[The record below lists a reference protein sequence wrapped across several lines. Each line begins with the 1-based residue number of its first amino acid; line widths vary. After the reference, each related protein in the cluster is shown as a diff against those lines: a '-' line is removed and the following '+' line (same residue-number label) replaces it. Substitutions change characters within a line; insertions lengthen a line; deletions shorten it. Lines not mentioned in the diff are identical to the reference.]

1 MAPAVARDDS
11 WGESRTAAWEDEQPA
26 TSRMR
31 GASVYQV
38 SNGRFIV
45 PLLDPDTDGI
55 PFALGVELLCYPG
68 RESCCGNRGAPT
80 RGHDECY
87 ELHFIMEGTAE
98 LCDSGP
104 ENQVIKQLRPGDSL
118 LIPPGAARHFVSL
131 AEPQGSP
138 AAAEPRSGDCK
149 DSFQGDVF
157 GMASLVLLM
166 PEVLEDDEDRAREV
180 AGAAA
185 RHWRQGEHVGQLPM
199 ETVERILS
207 HRMAGRLAQL
217 RRAPKAA
224 EADRAAGL
232 GFDSPLALVGR
243 LFTVVPDW
251 LGLGRVA
258 EVRRDGALEPVKGDS
273 GGSREARSPPRSPS
287 PGPMVDFSH
296 DVRVRTLTELQAYH
310 FPNQTNRLSLA
321 FDPLADDE
329 ASRTPFTFGVEAF
342 DPGHLTP
349 PHVHDTA
356 HELFFILAG
365 SGEGFCNG
373 RRFPVAAGDAV
384 VFRPGSMHGIDV
396 DPDDGM
402 YCLELMIPN
411 ASFAELVRSGKW
423 AGKLKPEDLC
433 ILISVGCGAPG
444 HVN

>member
-1 MAPAVARDDS
+1 MPSVCVGPAYSVRIPAC
-11 WGESRTAAWEDEQPA
+11 RTAAWEDEQPA

-45 PLLDPDTDGI
+45 PLLDPGERQTNILGWFLSLTHAPLSETGLESRVVPADTDGI

-296 DVRVRTLTELQAYH
+296 DVRVRTLTELQVRRGAAV
-310 FPNQTNRLSLA
+310 PGCQVQGGSAGWVVTAVMPS
-321 FDPLADDE
+321 DPWLCRRTTSRTRPTAS
-329 ASRTPFTFGVEAF
+329 ASRSTRWRMTR
-342 DPGHLTP
+342 
-349 PHVHDTA
+349 
-356 HELFFILAG
+356 LAG
-365 SGEGFCNG
+365 
-373 RRFPVAAGDAV
+373 
-384 VFRPGSMHGIDV
+384 RPSRLG
-396 DPDDGM
+396 
-402 YCLELMIPN
+402 
-411 ASFAELVRSGKW
+411 
-423 AGKLKPEDLC
+423 
-433 ILISVGCGAPG
+433 
-444 HVN
+444 